1 MAKKSGL
8 KVDRK
13 YTTPGNPY
21 NNITWEKRSSKIT
34 NPDGSVVFEMN
45 DVEIPSTWSQVAT
58 DIMVSKYFR
67 KAGVPQLDADGFE
80 LKDENGD
87 TVLGPETSSRQV
99 FDRLAETW
107 RHWGEKT
114 GYFATS
120 DDAQAFEDELKYM
133 LATQMAAPNS
143 PQWFN
148 TGLNYKYNLTGPQ
161 QGFWYVDPK
170 TGNLTP
176 GEDSYSRP
184 QPHACF
190 IQSIDDDLVNEGG
203 IMDLWV
209 KEARL
214 FKFGSGTGTN
224 FSNLRGEGEQLSGG
238 GVSSGVMSFLK
249 IGDRAAGAIK
259 SGGTTR
265 RAAKMVILDLDHPD
279 IEDFIEWKAIE
290 EDKARALI
298 AAGYPA
304 DFNGEAYATVSG
316 QNSNNSVK
324 VPTEFLTAIKEDGD
338 WDLIA
343 RTDGSV
349 MKTVKA
355 RDLWNK
361 IADAAWRCADPG
373 VQYDTTIN
381 EWHTSPMG
389 GRIRASNP
397 CSEYLFLDNTAC
409 NLASLNLVKFYDDD
423 TQIFDVASYKHALRI
438 WTIVLEI
445 SVEMA
450 QFPSKEIAQ
459 GSYDYRTLGLG
470 YANLGSLLMRK
481 GIAYDS
487 KLGRA
492 IAGALT
498 AMLTGEAYKASAEMA
513 GIVGPFPK
521 YKENSKNMLR
531 VMNNHRKAAYDSN
544 DYEGL
549 SHDLIAIDQDLCPE
563 YLLEAAQASWDDAV
577 ELGTK
582 NGYRNAQAT
591 VLAPTGTIGLLMD
604 CDTTGVEPDF
614 ALMKF
619 KKLAG
624 GGYMK
629 IANQSIGPAL
639 DALGYKS
646 NEVNEIINYVIG
658 SMSLNDSPYVN
669 KKSLIEKGLSED
681 DVAKIEDAL
690 PGAFEIQHAFNV
702 FVLGEETL
710 KNLGIEEEAYTSF
723 DFNLLETLGY
733 SRNEIA
739 QANLHI
745 CGTQKIEGAPYLKD
759 EHLDVF
765 DCANKCGKDG
775 ERFIHYMGHVRMM
788 AAAQPFIS
796 GAISK
801 TVNMPNE
808 ASIEDIEDCY
818 YEAAKIGVKAI
829 AIYRD
834 GSKASQPLS
843 ASSDEGDSDESDPE
857 VSKILEEEAMLVQG
871 NYAPGTSPT
880 QAYAGANRP
889 RFLLPERREG
899 WTQEA
904 RVAGHKVYLRT
915 GEYPDGTLGE
925 VFIDIAKEGATLKGV
940 LGCFA
945 IAVSK
950 GLQYG
955 VPLEE
960 FVDTFTFQTFEPRGM
975 VEGHENIKMSNSIVD
990 YVFRALGLEYLN
1002 RTDLVQV
1009 PPKATSNEVS
1019 ETIEPVQEVE
1029 PAQKK
1034 TETVEPVQEVEPVEI
1049 IQKTEVVEPVQE
1061 VETPSNV
1068 QNNETTSIVQ
1078 ETQFVTKIEDNDTVE
1093 SVEAVSNSVTTVQ
1106 EVLGDMMGDAP
1117 ACPDCGHITIRNG
1130 SCYKCLNCG
1139 NSLGCS

>member
-1 MAKKSGL
+1 MAKNSGL
-8 KVDRK
+8 KVTRK
-13 YTTPGNPY
+13 YTSKGDPY
-21 NNITWEKRSSKIT
+21 KGIVWEKRSSKIA
-34 NPDGSVVFEMN
+34 NPDGSVVFEMD

-67 KAGVPQLDADGFE
+67 KAGVPQVDAEGNV
-80 LKDENGD
+80 LKDENGEV
-87 TVLGPETSSRQV
+87 VLGSETSSRQV

-107 RHWGEKT
+107 RHWGETT
-114 GYFATS
+114 GYFATK

-148 TGLNYKYNLTGPQ
+148 TGLNHKYDLTGPA

-170 TGNLTP
+170 TSKLV
-176 GEDSYSRP
+176 EADDSYSRP

-224 FSNLRGEGEQLSGG
+224 FSHLRGEGEQLSGG

-279 IEDFIEWKAIE
+279 IETFIEWKAIE

-316 QNSNNSVK
+316 QNSNNSVR
-324 VPTEFLTAIKEDGD
+324 VPTEFLKAIEEDGD
-338 WDLIA
+338 WELTA

-361 IADAAWRCADPG
+361 VADAAWKCADPG

-389 GRIRASNP
+389 GKIRASNP

-409 NLASLNLVKFYDDD
+409 NLASLNLVKFYDDEK
-423 TQIFDVASYKHALRI
+423 QEFDIASYKHALRI

-487 KLGRA
+487 NLGRA

-513 GIVGPFPK
+513 GIVGTFPR
-521 YKENSKNMLR
+521 YKENADNMLR

-563 YLLEAAQASWDDAV
+563 DLLVAAQLSWDEAV

-639 DALGYKS
+639 NALGYAS
-646 NEVNEIINYVIG
+646 SEVNEIINYVIG
-658 SMSLNDSPYVN
+658 SMSLEDSPYVN
-669 KKSLIEKGLSED
+669 KKSLMEKGLSEE
-681 DVAKIEDAL
+681 DVAKIEAAL

-710 KNLGIEEEAYTSF
+710 KGLGIPEEEYTSF

-739 QANLHI
+739 QANLDI
-745 CGTQKIEGAPYLKD
+745 CGTQKIEGAPFLKD

-808 ASIEDIEDCY
+808 ATIEDIEDCY
-818 YEAAKIGVKAI
+818 FEAAKIGVKAI

-843 ASSDEGDSDESDPE
+843 SSSDDGDSEESDPE
-857 VSKILEEEAMLVQG
+857 VTKILEEEAMLIQG
-871 NYAPGTSPT
+871 NFAPGTSPSR
-880 QAYAGANRP
+880 AYAGVSRP
-889 RFLLPERREG
+889 RFLLPERRDG

-904 RVAGHKVYLRT
+904 RIAGHKVYLRT

-975 VEGHENIKMSNSIVD
+975 VEGHENIKMSNSIID

-1002 RTDLVQV
+1002 RTDIVQV
-1009 PPKATSNEVS
+1009 PPKDA
-1019 ETIEPVQEVE
+1019 PV
-1029 PAQKK
+1029 AK
-1034 TETVEPVQEVEPVEI
+1034 TETAPVAKTETAPVAKTETAPVAKTETAPVAKTETAPVE
-1049 IQKTEVVEPVQE
+1049 QAE
-1061 VETPSNV
+1061 
-1068 QNNETTSIVQ
+1068 
-1078 ETQFVTKIEDNDTVE
+1078 
-1093 SVEAVSNSVTTVQ
+1093 NSVATVQ

-1117 ACPDCGHITIRNG
+1117 ACNECGHITIRNG

>member
-1 MAKKSGL
+1 MAKSSGL
-8 KVDRK
+8 KVTRK
-13 YTTPGNPY
+13 YTSKGDPY
-21 NNITWEKRSSKIT
+21 KGIVWEKRTSKIA
-34 NPDGSVVFEMN
+34 NPDGSVVFEMEN
-45 DVEIPSTWSQVAT
+45 VEIPSTWSQVAT

-67 KAGVPQLDADGFE
+67 KAGVPQVDDEGNT

-87 TVLGPETSSRQV
+87 TILGSETSSRQV

-107 RHWGEKT
+107 RHWGETT
-114 GYFATS
+114 GYFATK

-148 TGLNYKYNLTGPQ
+148 TGLNHKYDLTGPK

-170 TGNLTP
+170 S
-176 GEDSYSRP
+176 GELMEADDSYSRP

-224 FSNLRGEGEQLSGG
+224 FSNLRGEGEKLSGG

-279 IEDFIEWKAIE
+279 IETFIEWKAIE

-324 VPTEFLTAIKEDGD
+324 VPTEFLTAIEEDGD

-355 RDLWNK
+355 RELWK
-361 IADAAWRCADPG
+361 KVADAAWRCADPG

-423 TQIFDVASYKHALRI
+423 KQEFDVVSYKHALRI

-498 AMLTGEAYKASAEMA
+498 AMLTGEAYKTSAEMA
-513 GIVGPFPK
+513 GIVGTFPR
-521 YKENSKNMLR
+521 YKENADNMLR
-531 VMNNHRKAAYDSN
+531 VMNNHKKAAYDSN

-563 YLLEAAQASWDDAV
+563 DLLAGAQQSWDEAV

-629 IANQSIGPAL
+629 IVNQSVGPAL
-639 DALGYKS
+639 DALGYEA
-646 NEVNEIINYVIG
+646 NEVTEIINYVIG
-658 SMSLNDSPYVN
+658 SMSLENSPYVN
-669 KKSLIEKGLSED
+669 KQSLIEKGLNEE
-681 DVAKIEDAL
+681 DVAKIEAAL

-710 KNLGIEEEAYTSF
+710 KGLGIPEEEYTSF

-739 QANLHI
+739 QANLDI
-745 CGTQKIEGAPYLKD
+745 CGTQKIEGAPYLKE

-801 TVNMPNE
+801 TVNMPKE
-808 ASIEDIEDCY
+808 ATVEDIEDCY
-818 YEAAKIGVKAI
+818 FEAAKIGVKAI

-843 ASSDEGDSDESDPE
+843 SSSDDGDSEESDPE
-857 VSKILEEEAMLVQG
+857 VTKILEEEAMLIQG
-871 NYAPGTSPT
+871 NFAPGTSPSR
-880 QAYAGANRP
+880 AYAGVNRP

-904 RVAGHKVYLRT
+904 RIAGHKVYLRT

-975 VEGHENIKMSNSIVD
+975 VEGHENIKMSNSIID

-1002 RTDLVQV
+1002 RTDIVQV
-1009 PPKATSNEVS
+1009 PPKDRTNQ
-1019 ETIEPVQEVE
+1019 ETDPVEIVE
-1029 PAQKK
+1029 KKSTPVAK
-1034 TETVEPVQEVEPVEI
+1034 TETVPVS
-1049 IQKTEVVEPVQE
+1049 KTETVPVYQAE
-1061 VETPSNV
+1061 
-1068 QNNETTSIVQ
+1068 
-1078 ETQFVTKIEDNDTVE
+1078 
-1093 SVEAVSNSVTTVQ
+1093 NSVATVQ

-1117 ACPDCGHITIRNG
+1117 ACNECGHITIRNG

>member
-1 MAKKSGL
+1 MAKNTGL
-8 KVDRK
+8 KINRK
-13 YTTPGNPY
+13 YTSPGDPY
-21 NNITWEKRSSKIT
+21 KDIVWEKRSSKIT
-34 NPDGSVVFEMN
+34 NPDGSTVFEMN

-67 KAGVPQLDADGFE
+67 KAGVPQTDEKGNVI
-80 LKDENGD
+80 KDENGEV
-87 TVLGPETSSRQV
+87 VLGPETSSKQV
-99 FDRLAETW
+99 FNRLAETW

-114 GYFATS
+114 GYFS
-120 DDAQAFEDELKYM
+120 SEEDAQAFEDELKYM

-148 TGLNYKYNLTGPQ
+148 TGLNYKYGLTGKE

-170 TGNLTP
+170 TGELTP

-224 FSNLRGEGEQLSGG
+224 FSNLRGEGENLSGG

-298 AAGYPA
+298 NAGYPS
-304 DFNGEAYATVSG
+304 DYNGEAYATVSG
-316 QNSNNSVK
+316 QNSNNSVR
-324 VPTEFLTAIKEDGD
+324 VPNEFIKALESDGD
-338 WDLIA
+338 WELTA
-343 RTDGSV
+343 RTDGST

-355 RDLWNK
+355 RDLWSK

-373 VQYDTTIN
+373 VQFNTTIN
-381 EWHTSPMG
+381 EWHTSPAG
-389 GRIRASNP
+389 GQIRASNP

-409 NLASLNLVKFYDDD
+409 NLASLNLVKFYDDEN
-423 TQIFDVASYKHALRI
+423 QVFDITSYKHALRI

-487 KLGRA
+487 ELGRA

-498 AMLTGEAYKASAEMA
+498 AMLTGEAYKTSAEMA
-513 GIVGPFPK
+513 SVVGPFPK
-521 YKENSKNMLR
+521 YSENKDNMLR
-531 VMNNHRKAAYDSN
+531 VMGNHRKAAYDSN
-544 DYEGL
+544 DYVGI
-549 SHDLIAIDQDLCPE
+549 SHDLLAIDQNLCPND
-563 YLLEAAQASWDDAV
+563 LLKGAQDSWDGAL
-577 ELGTK
+577 ELGEK
-582 NGYRNAQAT
+582 YGYRNAQAT

-639 DALGYKS
+639 NALGYTEK
-646 NEVNEIINYVIG
+646 ETDEIIQYVIG
-658 SMSLNDSPYVN
+658 SMSLDGSPFVN
-669 KKSLIEKGLSED
+669 RETLKAKGLNEQD
-681 DVAKIEDAL
+681 IDNIENSL

-702 FVLGEETL
+702 FVLGEETMQRL
-710 KNLGIEEEAYTSF
+710 EISEEEYTSF
-723 DFNLLETLGY
+723 DFNLLEKLGFTKT
-733 SRNEIA
+733 EIDK
-739 QANLHI
+739 ANKFI
-745 CGTQKIEGAPYLKD
+745 CGTQTIEGAPYLKD
-759 EHLDVF
+759 EDLSVF

-801 TVNMPNE
+801 TVNMPHE
-808 ASIEDIEDCY
+808 ATIEDIENCY
-818 YEAAKIGVKAI
+818 FESAGLGIKAI

-843 ASSDEGDSDESDPE
+843 ASSDDGESEESDPQ
-857 VSKILEEEAMLVQG
+857 VSEIIENESMLMLG

-880 QAYAGANRP
+880 KAYAGTTRP

-904 RVAGHKVYLRT
+904 KIAGHKVYLRT

-975 VEGHENIKMSNSIVD
+975 VEGHENIKMSNSIID

-1002 RTDLVQV
+1002 RTDIVQN
-1009 PPKATSNEVS
+1009 PPQDSLDEENVTSTPIQNATPPP
-1019 ETIEPVQEVE
+1019 IEEQVTESPAQVEEVE
-1029 PAQKK
+1029 PSK
-1034 TETVEPVQEVEPVEI
+1034 TSQINETQAEAQEVQFITKVEE
-1049 IQKTEVVEPVQE
+1049 K
-1061 VETPSNV
+1061 ETFEN
-1068 QNNETTSIVQ
+1068 T
-1078 ETQFVTKIEDNDTVE
+1078 DT
-1093 SVEAVSNSVTTVQ
+1093 ASNSVTTVQ

>member
-67 KAGVPQLDADGFE
+67 KAGVPQIDADGIE
-80 LKDENGD
+80 LKDENGER
-87 TVLGPETSSRQV
+87 VLGPETSSRQV

-114 GYFATS
+114 GYFASS

-148 TGLNYKYNLTGPQ
+148 TGLNYKYDLTGPQ

-324 VPTEFLTAIKEDGD
+324 VPTEFLTAIEEDGD

-409 NLASLNLVKFYDDD
+409 NLASLNLVKFYDDE

-487 KLGRA
+487 QLGRA

-521 YKENSKNMLR
+521 FKENSENMLR

-549 SHDLIAIDQDLCPE
+549 SHDLIAIDQELCPE
-563 YLLEAAQASWDDAV
+563 YLLKAAQASWDDAV

-646 NEVNEIINYVIG
+646 NEVDEIINYVIG
-658 SMSLNDSPYVN
+658 SMSLNDSPYIN
-669 KKSLIEKGLSED
+669 KNSLMEKGLSEE
-681 DVAKIEDAL
+681 DVAKIEGAL

-710 KNLGIEEEAYTSF
+710 KNLGIDEEAYTSF

-745 CGTQKIEGAPYLKD
+745 CGTQKIEGAPYLKE

-818 YEAAKIGVKAI
+818 FEAAKIGVKAI

-843 ASSDEGDSDESDPE
+843 ASSDEGDSDESDSE
-857 VSKILEEEAMLVQG
+857 VNKILEEEAMLIQG
-871 NYAPGTSPT
+871 NYAPGTSPSL
-880 QAYAGANRP
+880 AYAGVNRP
-889 RFLLPERREG
+889 RFLLPERRDG

-1009 PPKATSNEVS
+1009 PPKDSLSQVT
-1019 ETIEPVQEVE
+1019 ETVEPIQEIE

-1034 TETVEPVQEVEPVEI
+1034 SETLKPVQEAETIELVE
-1049 IQKTEVVEPVQE
+1049 KNE
-1061 VETPSNV
+1061 VEESVQDTQPSNSV
-1068 QNNETTSIVQ
+1068 QTSESVIKK
-1078 ETQFVTKIEDNDTVE
+1078 EEIQFVTKVE
-1093 SVEAVSNSVTTVQ
+1093 ELKENETVEAVSNSVSTVQ

>member
-1 MAKKSGL
+1 MAKSSGL
-8 KVDRK
+8 KVTRK
-13 YTTPGNPY
+13 YTSKGDPY
-21 NNITWEKRSSKIT
+21 KGIVWEKRTSKIA
-34 NPDGSVVFEMN
+34 NPDGSVVFEMEN
-45 DVEIPSTWSQVAT
+45 VEIPSTWSQVAT

-67 KAGVPQLDADGFE
+67 KAGVPQVDDEGNT

-87 TVLGPETSSRQV
+87 TILGSETSSRQV

-107 RHWGEKT
+107 RHWGETT
-114 GYFATS
+114 GYFATK

-148 TGLNYKYNLTGPQ
+148 TGLNHKYDLTGPK

-170 TGNLTP
+170 S
-176 GEDSYSRP
+176 GELVEADDSYSRP

-224 FSNLRGEGEQLSGG
+224 FSNLRGEGEKLSGG

-279 IEDFIEWKAIE
+279 IETFIEWKAIE

-324 VPTEFLTAIKEDGD
+324 VPTEFLKAIEEDGD

-355 RDLWNK
+355 RELWK
-361 IADAAWRCADPG
+361 KVADAAWRCADPG

-409 NLASLNLVKFYDDD
+409 NLASLNLVKFYDDEK
-423 TQIFDVASYKHALRI
+423 QEFDVVSYKHALRI

-498 AMLTGEAYKASAEMA
+498 AMLTGEAYKTSAEMA
-513 GIVGPFPK
+513 GIVGTFPR
-521 YKENSKNMLR
+521 YKENADNMLR
-531 VMNNHRKAAYDSN
+531 VMNNHKKAAYDSN

-549 SHDLIAIDQDLCPE
+549 SHDLIAIDQELCPE
-563 YLLEAAQASWDDAV
+563 DLLAGAQQSWDEAV

-629 IANQSIGPAL
+629 IVNQSVGPAL
-639 DALGYKS
+639 DALGYEA
-646 NEVNEIINYVIG
+646 NEVTEIIDYVIG
-658 SMSLNDSPYVN
+658 SMSLENSPYVN
-669 KKSLIEKGLSED
+669 KQSLIEKGLNEE
-681 DVAKIEDAL
+681 DVAKIEAAL

-710 KNLGIEEEAYTSF
+710 KGLGIPEEEYTSF

-739 QANLHI
+739 QANLDI
-745 CGTQKIEGAPYLKD
+745 CGTQKIEGAPYLKE

-808 ASIEDIEDCY
+808 ATIEDIEDCY
-818 YEAAKIGVKAI
+818 FEAAKIGVKAI

-843 ASSDEGDSDESDPE
+843 SSSDDGDSEESDPE
-857 VSKILEEEAMLVQG
+857 VTKILEEEAMLIQG
-871 NYAPGTSPT
+871 NFAPGTSPSR
-880 QAYAGANRP
+880 AYAGVNRP

-904 RVAGHKVYLRT
+904 RIAGHKVYLRT

-975 VEGHENIKMSNSIVD
+975 VEGHENIKMSNSIID
-990 YVFRALGLEYLN
+990 YVFRALGLEYLD
-1002 RTDLVQV
+1002 RTDIVQV
-1009 PPKATSNEVS
+1009 PPKDKS
-1019 ETIEPVQEVE
+1019 VQETKPVE
-1029 PAQKK
+1029 MVKTELTCSKTETAPVVKTETAPVVK
-1034 TETVEPVQEVEPVEI
+1034 TETVPVE
-1049 IQKTEVVEPVQE
+1049 QAE
-1061 VETPSNV
+1061 
-1068 QNNETTSIVQ
+1068 
-1078 ETQFVTKIEDNDTVE
+1078 
-1093 SVEAVSNSVTTVQ
+1093 NSVATVQ

-1117 ACPDCGHITIRNG
+1117 ACNECGHITIRNG

>member
-1 MAKKSGL
+1 MAKSSGL
-8 KVDRK
+8 KVTRK
-13 YTTPGNPY
+13 YTSKGDPY
-21 NNITWEKRSSKIT
+21 KGIVWEKRTSKIA
-34 NPDGSVVFEMN
+34 NPDGSVVFEMEN
-45 DVEIPSTWSQVAT
+45 VEIPSTWSQVAT

-67 KAGVPQLDADGFE
+67 KAGVPQVDDEGNT

-87 TVLGPETSSRQV
+87 TILGSETSSRQV

-107 RHWGEKT
+107 RHWGETT
-114 GYFATS
+114 GYFATK

-148 TGLNYKYNLTGPQ
+148 TGLNHKYNLTGPK

-170 TGNLTP
+170 S
-176 GEDSYSRP
+176 GELVEADDSYSRP

-224 FSNLRGEGEQLSGG
+224 FSNLRGEGEKLSGG

-279 IEDFIEWKAIE
+279 IETFIEWKAIE

-324 VPTEFLTAIKEDGD
+324 VPTEFLTAIEEDGD

-355 RDLWNK
+355 RELWK
-361 IADAAWRCADPG
+361 KVADAAWRCADPG

-409 NLASLNLVKFYDDD
+409 NLASLNLVKFYDDEK
-423 TQIFDVASYKHALRI
+423 QEFDVVSYKHALRI

-498 AMLTGEAYKASAEMA
+498 AMLTGEAYKTSAEMA
-513 GIVGPFPK
+513 GIVGTFPR
-521 YKENSKNMLR
+521 YKENADNMLR
-531 VMNNHRKAAYDSN
+531 VMNNHKKAAYDSN

-549 SHDLIAIDQDLCPE
+549 SHDLIAIDQELCPQD
-563 YLLEAAQASWDDAV
+563 LLAGAQQSWDEAV
-577 ELGTK
+577 ELGAK

-639 DALGYKS
+639 DALGYEA
-646 NEVNEIINYVIG
+646 NEVTEIIDYVIG
-658 SMSLNDSPYVN
+658 SMSLKNSPYVN
-669 KKSLIEKGLSED
+669 KQSLIEKGLNEE
-681 DVAKIEDAL
+681 DVAKIEAAL

-710 KNLGIEEEAYTSF
+710 KGLGIPEEEYTSF

-739 QANLHI
+739 QANLDI
-745 CGTQKIEGAPYLKD
+745 CGTQKIEGAPYLKE

-808 ASIEDIEDCY
+808 ATIEDIEDCY
-818 YEAAKIGVKAI
+818 FEAAKIGVKAI

-843 ASSDEGDSDESDPE
+843 SSSDDGDSEESDPE
-857 VSKILEEEAMLVQG
+857 VTKILEEEAMLIQG
-871 NYAPGTSPT
+871 NFAPGTSPT
-880 QAYAGANRP
+880 RAYAGVNRP

-904 RVAGHKVYLRT
+904 RIAGHKVYLRT

-975 VEGHENIKMSNSIVD
+975 VEGHENIKMSNSIID
-990 YVFRALGLEYLN
+990 YVFRALGLEYLD
-1002 RTDLVQV
+1002 RTDIVQV
-1009 PPKATSNEVS
+1009 PPKDKAVQ
-1019 ETIEPVQEVE
+1019 ETEPVEMVE
-1029 PAQKK
+1029 KKTKPVAK
-1034 TETVEPVQEVEPVEI
+1034 TETAPVAKTETAPVE
-1049 IQKTEVVEPVQE
+1049 QAE
-1061 VETPSNV
+1061 
-1068 QNNETTSIVQ
+1068 
-1078 ETQFVTKIEDNDTVE
+1078 
-1093 SVEAVSNSVTTVQ
+1093 NSVATVQ

-1117 ACPDCGHITIRNG
+1117 ACNECGHITIRNG